1 MGSEFSP
8 NFDAHNIITQISEN
22 LDTEYSDIDLNIMRR
37 AFNLNTSKSDDI
49 AQYIYVNY
57 IGSPE
62 IMSTATMERPNSYNL
77 DKLPHELFINVID
90 RLSLLDTI
98 NLAQSHPKYKNVPTL
113 KWNRMNDVERT
124 KMSSVYDLYGELK
137 EMDVKEAL
145 RTKDEDHELKEII
158 DMAFETDNP
167 DHLRV
172 LFSFGVPVDLGIYDE
187 DTVDVDY
194 DGEDITT
201 DYYIN
206 NLLERS
212 KQQNRPLMADFIE
225 AHTL

>member
-1 MGSEFSP
+1 MGSDFSP
-8 NFDAHNIITQISEN
+8 NFDAHNIVTQIAEN
-22 LDTEYSDIDLNIMRR
+22 LDTEYSNADLNIMRR
-37 AFNLNTSKSDDI
+37 AFNLNTSKSDEI
-49 AQYIYVNY
+49 AHYIYVNY
-57 IGSPE
+57 IGSSDMTS
-62 IMSTATMERPNSYNL
+62 IATMERPNNKNL
-77 DKLPHELFINVID
+77 DKLPHELFLNVID
-90 RLSLLDTI
+90 RLTLLDTI

-113 KWNRMNDVERT
+113 KWNRMNTAERT

-137 EMDVKEAL
+137 EIDVKEAL

-187 DTVDVDY
+187 DEVDVDY

-201 DYYIN
+201 EYYIN
-206 NLLERS
+206 NLLERA
-212 KQQNRPLMADFIE
+212 KQQNRPLMANFIE
-225 AHTL
+225 AHT